1 MPTQVTVTAYTF
13 DELSDKAKE
22 KARQWWR
29 DLLDVYDVSY
39 ATTEDAKAAGLEL
52 PEWDVFGGRPTC
64 TVRFADGARNAAKLI
79 LANHG
84 ETCDTYA
91 AAKQYLEAEGDAV
104 AMEDAGDVDGA
115 AEKLGEAENAFRA
128 ALQRAYAVMLKAE
141 YEHAYS
147 DAATDEKSASNE
159 YLFTEEGKRQH
170 AL

>member
-1 MPTQVTVTAYTF
+1 MPTTITVTAYSF
-13 DELSDKAKE
+13 DELSDKAKD

-29 DLLDVYDVSY
+29 DLLDVYDVSDW
-39 ATTEDAKAAGLEL
+39 TTEDAKAAGLEL
-52 PEWDVFGGRPTC
+52 TEWDASSRPTC
-64 TVRFADGARNAAKLI
+64 TIRFADGARNAAKLI

-91 AAKQYLEAEGDAV
+91 AAKQYLDAEADVV

-115 AEKLGEAENAFRA
+115 AEKLDEAERAFRE
-128 ALQRAYAVMLKAE
+128 ALEAAYARMLKAE
-141 YEHAYS
+141 Y
-147 DAATDEKSASNE
+147 DENIRINE